1 MSRRRPRN
9 KPATRKSNNPADRN
23 QPAPPQVSS
32 VQLQLEASSWK
43 GPLPPPTVL
52 EQYNQAV
59 PDAASRILAMAEN
72 QSVHRMYLEKTVV
85 EGDSRRATLGIV
97 AGVVISL
104 TVVGCSTFLI
114 YQGSQWVGGSL
125 IGINIVGLASTFI
138 YGTKVRRD
146 ERERKRPLSS

>member
-9 KPATRKSNNPADRN
+9 KPATRKSNKPANQN